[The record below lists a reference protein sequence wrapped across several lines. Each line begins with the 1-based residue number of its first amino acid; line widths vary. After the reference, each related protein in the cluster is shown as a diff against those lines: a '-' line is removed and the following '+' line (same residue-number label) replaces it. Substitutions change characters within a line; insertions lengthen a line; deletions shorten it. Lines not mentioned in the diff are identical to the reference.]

1 MIKLFSKC
9 LKAFIVFTSIFSF
22 TKIHAQLSYDTVS
35 LSLNDAEKRFVDSN
49 LLILASHFNVDANKA
64 LIKQAKLWNNPV
76 LNTDQVIAADGR
88 FFPYGKDVNGVFS
101 GQYYIQLQ
109 QLIETAGKRGKQINI
124 ATTNEQISEL
134 QLEDLLRNLRLQLRT
149 DYYTI
154 AQQLNNKTLYQN
166 QLVQLNNLFNGMQ
179 AQFNAGNIAQ
189 IELLR
194 VQAIL
199 VMLQQDITDLDKSIE
214 NSETDIRTLLRLNTN
229 VFVKPSDTTANLFAP
244 SLNMDS
250 LIQTA
255 KENNPY
261 YLLQQQQ
268 YVLQQ
273 QNLSYQ
279 KALRVPD
286 VTVGP
291 NFDRNSNF
299 APNYFGLGISLPI
312 PLFNKNQ
319 GNIQSANF
327 NVKQQQ
333 ATVSNAEKE
342 LENNVFNAYQNL
354 LLSIKQNSEE
364 QKDFYQKYN
373 AIFQNMLKSY
383 QQKQISLLTFVDFV
397 TDYTNLQQRFYQ
409 QQLNLNLSKENLN
422 YQVGIDVIQ

>member
-9 LKAFIVFTSIFSF
+9 LKVLLVFAGVSGF
-22 TKIHAQLSYDTVS
+22 TKIHAQFSYDTVS
-35 LSLNDAEKRFVDSN
+35 FSVNEAEKRFVDSN

-64 LIKQAKLWNNPV
+64 LVKQAKLWNNPV
-76 LNTDQVIAADGR
+76 LSTDQVIAADGK
-88 FFPYGKDVNGVFS
+88 FFPYGKDVNGIHS

-134 QLEDLLRNLRLQLRT
+134 QLDDLLRNLRLQLKT

-154 AQQLNNKTLYQN
+154 AQQLNNKKLYEN
-166 QLVQLNNLFNGMQ
+166 QLVQLNSLFSGMQ

-189 IELLR
+189 VELLR

-199 VMLQQDITDLDKSIE
+199 IMLQQDITDLNKSIE
-214 NSETDIRTLLRLNTN
+214 NAESDIRILLHLNAN
-229 VFVKPSDTTANLFAP
+229 VFVKPADTTTDVYVP
-244 SLNMDS
+244 SLTVDS

-255 KENNPY
+255 KQNNPY
-261 YLLQQQQ
+261 YLLQQKQ
-268 YVLQQ
+268 YVLQE

-286 VTVGP
+286 VTLGP

-299 APNYFGLGISLPI
+299 APNYVGLGISLPI
-312 PLFNKNQ
+312 PLFNKNR
-319 GNIQSANF
+319 GNIESASF

-333 ATVSNAEKE
+333 ATATNAETE

-354 LLSIKQNSEE
+354 LLSIKQNSKE
-364 QKDFYQKYN
+364 QKIFYQEYN

>member
-9 LKAFIVFTSIFSF
+9 LKALIVFTSIFSF

-35 LSLNDAEKRFVDSN
+35 FSLNDAEKRFVDSN

-88 FFPYGKDVNGVFS
+88 FFPYGKDVNGVTG

-229 VFVKPSDTTANLFAP
+229 VFVKPSDTTVNLFAP
-244 SLNMDS
+244 SLSMDS

-261 YLLQQQQ
+261 YLLQQKQ

-273 QNLSYQ
+273 QNLFYQ

-286 VTVGP
+286 VTVAP

-354 LLSIKQNSEE
+354 LLSLKQNSAE
-364 QKDFYQKYN
+364 QKDFYEKYN
-373 AIFQNMLKSY
+373 AMFQNMLKSY

>member
-9 LKAFIVFTSIFSF
+9 LKAFIVFTSIFGF

-49 LLILASHFNVDANKA
+49 LLVLASHFNVDANKA

-199 VMLQQDITDLDKSIE
+199 VILQQDITDLDKSIE

-327 NVKQQQ
+327 NVQQQQ

>member
-1 MIKLFSKC
+1 M
-9 LKAFIVFTSIFSF
+9 KALIVFTSIFSF

-35 LSLNDAEKRFVDSN
+35 FSLNDAEKRFVDSN

-88 FFPYGKDVNGVFS
+88 FFPYGKDVNGVTG

-244 SLNMDS
+244 SLSMDS

-261 YLLQQQQ
+261 YLLQQKQ

-286 VTVGP
+286 VTLGP

-299 APNYFGLGISLPI
+299 APNYFGLGVSLPI

-319 GNIQSANF
+319 SNIASANF

-364 QKDFYQKYN
+364 QKDFYEKYN
-373 AIFQNMLKSY
+373 AMFQNMLKSY

>member
-1 MIKLFSKC
+1 MIKLFSRC
-9 LKAFIVFTSIFSF
+9 LKAFVAITSIFSF
-22 TKIHAQLSYDTVS
+22 TNIHAQSAYDTVS
-35 LSLNDAEKRFVDSN
+35 FSLNETEKRFVDSN
-49 LLILASHFNVDANKA
+49 LLILALHFNVDANQA

-76 LNTDQVIAADGR
+76 LNTDQVIAADGN
-88 FFPYGKDVNGVFS
+88 FFPYGKDINGVSS

-134 QLEDLLRNLRLQLRT
+134 QLDDLMRNLRLQLKT

-194 VQAIL
+194 IQAIL
-199 VMLQQDITDLDKSIE
+199 IMLKQDITDLDKSIE
-214 NSETDIRTLLRLNTN
+214 NSEADIKTLLRLNTN
-229 VFVKPSDTTANLFAP
+229 IFVKPTDTTANLFP
-244 SLNMDS
+244 LSLTVDS
-250 LIQTA
+250 LIETA
-255 KENNPY
+255 KQNNPY
-261 YLLQQQQ
+261 YLLQQKQ

-286 VTVGP
+286 VTLGP

-319 GNIQSANF
+319 GNIASANF
-327 NVKQQQ
+327 NIKQQQ
-333 ATVSNAEKE
+333 ATVSNAEKQ

-354 LLSIKQNSEE
+354 LLSIKQNGDE
-364 QKDFYQKYN
+364 QKSFYQKYN

>member
-327 NVKQQQ
+327 NVQQQQ

>member
-49 LLILASHFNVDANKA
+49 LLVLASHFNVDANKA

>member
-1 MIKLFSKC
+1 MISLFSKC
-9 LKAFIVFTSIFSF
+9 LKTLIVITSIFSF

-35 LSLNDAEKRFVDSN
+35 FSLNEAEKRFVDSN
-49 LLILASHFNVDANKA
+49 LLILASHFNVDASKA

-88 FFPYGKDVNGVFS
+88 FFPYGKDVNGVSS

-154 AQQLNNKTLYQN
+154 AQQLSNKMLYQN

-229 VFVKPSDTTANLFAP
+229 VFVKPSDTTANLFTT
-244 SLNMDS
+244 SFNVDS

-255 KENNPY
+255 KQNNPY
-261 YLLQQQQ
+261 YLLQQKQF
-268 YVLQQ
+268 VLQQ

-286 VTVGP
+286 VTLGP

-319 GNIQSANF
+319 GNIQSASF

-333 ATVSNAEKE
+333 ATISNAENE

>member
-9 LKAFIVFTSIFSF
+9 LKVLLVFAGIFSF

-35 LSLNDAEKRFVDSN
+35 FSVNEAEKRFVDSN
-49 LLILASHFNVDANKA
+49 LLILASHFNIDANKA

-76 LNTDQVIAADGR
+76 LSTDEVIAADGK
-88 FFPYGKDVNGVFS
+88 FFPYGKDVNGIYS

-134 QLEDLLRNLRLQLRT
+134 QLDDLLRNLRLQLKT

-154 AQQLNNKTLYQN
+154 AQQLNNKKLYEN
-166 QLVQLNNLFNGMQ
+166 QLVQLNSLFNGMQ

-189 IELLR
+189 VELLR

-199 VMLQQDITDLDKSIE
+199 IMLQQDITDLNKLIE
-214 NSETDIRTLLRLNTN
+214 NSESDIRILLHLNAN
-229 VFVKPSDTTANLFAP
+229 VFVKPVDTTTDVYVP
-244 SLNMDS
+244 SLTVDS
-250 LIQTA
+250 LMQTA
-255 KENNPY
+255 KQNNPY
-261 YLLQQQQ
+261 YLLQQKQ
-268 YVLQQ
+268 YVLQE

-279 KALRVPD
+279 KALRAPD
-286 VTVGP
+286 VTLGP

-299 APNYFGLGISLPI
+299 APNYVGLGISLPI
-312 PLFNKNQ
+312 PLFNKNR
-319 GNIQSANF
+319 GNIESATF

-333 ATVSNAEKE
+333 ATVINAETE
-342 LENNVFNAYQNL
+342 LQNNVFNAYQNL
-354 LLSIKQNSEE
+354 LLSIKQNGNE
-364 QKDFYQKYN
+364 QKIFYQKYN